1 MLTQRLRW
9 AQGTMQVLLRE
20 NPLTQKRL
28 AWGQRL
34 MYFATMWSYLSGFTA
49 VVYLS
54 APVLYLV
61 FDRWSAPHPR
71 ALPSA
76 ALPST

>member
-1 MLTQRLRW
+1 MMTTLCSLMGALPLALGWGAGGELR
-9 AQGTMQVLLRE
+9 QPLGVSIVGGLLFSQVVTLLV
-20 NPLTQKRL
+20 T
-28 AWGQRL
+28 
-34 MYFATMWSYLSGFTA
+34 
-49 VVYLS
+49 
-54 APVLYLV
+54 PVLYLV